1 MQNSPQ
7 KLSWQMF
14 NDDPKMADDCGLGG
28 HGLKIKFG
36 QLFFSLLTKILP
48 YVQCSATKKHR
59 LKVCSTQ
66 WKSGTNYLLK
76 YFYISSQAPL
86 WLLQFQVTSHCSSDF
101 SVRESTPTKPSSFKK
116 KYTFLNAVS
125 SNSKFSLGY
134 NWFSIFH
141 TYFCCQSRGSIL
153 NPWATGGWCTQ

>member
-1 MQNSPQ
+1 
-7 KLSWQMF
+7 MF
-14 NDDPKMADDCGLGG
+14 NDDPNMADDCGLGG

-59 LKVCSTQ
+59 MKVCSTQ

-101 SVRESTPTKPSSFKK
+101 SVRESTPTKPSSLKKVHVSQCSQFQFKVLARLQFVF
-116 KYTFLNAVS
+116 YFPHIFLLSEPGLNTQ
-125 SNSKFSLGY
+125 SLSHWRMV
-134 NWFSIFH
+134 NPIERH
-141 TYFCCQSRGSIL
+141 T
-153 NPWATGGWCTQ
+153 